1 MASGTLRS
9 GKARH
14 TASGGRDGAGSGF
27 TLNFYSRVFRCAR
40 FSSVFL
46 YSSCGGECA
55 VYFDKV
61 AHRTSSRVRL

>member
-1 MASGTLRS
+1 MASGPLRS

-27 TLNFYSRVFRCAR
+27 RLNFYSRVFR
-40 FSSVFL
+40 SVFL

-55 VYFDKV
+55 VYCDKV
-61 AHRTSSRVRL
+61 AHRTSSRLRL